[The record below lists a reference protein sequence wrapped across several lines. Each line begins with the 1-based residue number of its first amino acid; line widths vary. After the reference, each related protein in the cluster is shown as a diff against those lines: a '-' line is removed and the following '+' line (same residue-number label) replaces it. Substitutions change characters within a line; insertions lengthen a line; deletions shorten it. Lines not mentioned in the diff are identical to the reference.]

1 MPVSDTVRDAINAQ
15 IGRELEAH
23 LQYLQISTYFDAQ
36 ALPALATFFGQQGAE
51 EHEHAM
57 KFRTYLQDQGAQV
70 EIPAL
75 EAPRVSF
82 ESAEEAVALSLA
94 WEEEVTGHIND
105 LVDIARREND
115 HATFSFLQW
124 FVDEQ
129 VEEVATMGDM
139 LIIVRRAGEPRLLD
153 VDAIVARGEVGDHDS

>member
-1 MPVSDTVRDAINAQ
+1 MPVSDTVTDAINAQ

-23 LQYLQISTYFDAQ
+23 LQYLQISTYFDSQ
-36 ALPALATFFGQQGAE
+36 ALPALAGFFQQQGAE

-57 KFRTYLQDQGAQV
+57 KFRSYLQDQDARV

-75 EAPRVSF
+75 AAPRVSF
-82 ESAEEAVALSLA
+82 ESAEEAVALSFA

-105 LVDIARREND
+105 LVDLAGSEND

-129 VEEVATMGDM
+129 VEEVSTMGDM

-153 VDAIVARGEVGDHDS
+153 VDAIVARGEVGDHD

>member
-1 MPVSDTVRDAINAQ
+1 MPVSDKVADAINAQ

-23 LQYLQISTYFDAQ
+23 LQYLQISSYFDSQ
-36 ALPALATFFGQQGAE
+36 ALPALTIFFANQAEE

-57 KFRTYLQDQGAQV
+57 KFRGYLMDQGAEV
-70 EIPAL
+70 AIPAL
-75 EAPRVSF
+75 AAPRITF
-82 ESAEEAVALSLA
+82 ESSEEAVALSLA

-105 LVDIARREND
+105 LVKLAQSQDD

-129 VEEVATMGDM
+129 VEEVSTMSDM
-139 LIIVRRAGEPRLLD
+139 LLIVKRAGEVRMLD
-153 VDAIVARGEVGDHDS
+153 VDAIVARGEVGDHD